1 MPRLKKFLRGAYELA
16 RGFLPVALSHPVV
29 KKAAGAVLTSAAEK
43 VKKSLPYNRRLVEDI
58 APVLEYGVN
67 QGLNYI
73 VDYQPTT
80 YGPTEETAPTSAA
93 SKQQK
98 QQKQA
103 PKVLPGMGKRPDVPR
118 RSKILLD
125 AAAKAAA
132 AAQAAMAPE
141 RPSAAD
147 AASKKQKRKQKRP
160 KLASKKKQKKKKLAS
175 KLASKPKPASKQKP
189 RQTSRTGVILIK

>member
-16 RGFLPVALSHPVV
+16 REFLPVALSHPVV

-43 VKKSLPYNRRLVEDI
+43 VKKSLPYNRRLVGDI

-80 YGPTEETAPTSAA
+80 YGPTEETAPTPAA
-93 SKQQK
+93 S
-98 QQKQA
+98 
-103 PKVLPGMGKRPDVPR
+103 KVLPGMGKRQQHAPR

-132 AAQAAMAPE
+132 AAQATMAPE
-141 RPSAAD
+141 RPTASTKHASA
-147 AASKKQKRKQKRP
+147 STKRP
-160 KLASKKKQKKKKLAS
+160 KPVVSSKQKKKQKKKKLAS
-175 KLASKPKPASKQKP
+175 KKKP
-189 RQTSRTGVILIK
+189 RQTSRSGVILIK